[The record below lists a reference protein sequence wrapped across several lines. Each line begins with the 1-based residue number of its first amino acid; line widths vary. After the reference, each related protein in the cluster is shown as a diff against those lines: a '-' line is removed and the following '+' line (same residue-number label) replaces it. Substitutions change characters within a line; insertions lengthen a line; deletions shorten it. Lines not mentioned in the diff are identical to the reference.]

1 MLRYVT
7 TNDGKMREA
16 ADYLGDATVKQFDYD
31 YLEIQS
37 NDPGA
42 IAAQGAREAYRACGE
57 PVITDDA
64 GLFVESLNGFPG
76 TYSSFVEDTLGIE
89 RVARLAL
96 AEEDTRASFRCVL
109 AYCDGEPFEASPDT
123 VARADRAVAAA
134 ASPDDESPDES
145 TSDESTSD
153 ESTTD
158 GSNRGKP
165 HRRSNLD
172 EREPLPV
179 KLFEGYVPGR
189 IVEPRGEGGFGYDP
203 IFEHGGTT
211 FAEMDAREKN
221 ALSHRGRALAKF
233 AEWFQARQDP
243 IE

>member
-7 TNDGKMREA
+7 TNEGKMREA
-16 ADYLGDATVKQFDYD
+16 AEYLGSDAVEQFDYD

-42 IAAQGAREAYRACGE
+42 VAAHGAREAHRACGE

-64 GLFVESLNGFPG
+64 GLFVDALNGFPG

-89 RVARLAL
+89 RVASLAL

-109 AYCDGEPFEASPDT
+109 AYCDGDSFEAAPDT
-123 VARADRAVAAA
+123 VAREDRAVAAA
-134 ASPDDESPDES
+134 SAPEGSSTGTERPDSADS
-145 TSDESTSD
+145 SDSD
-153 ESTTD
+153 NAAE
-158 GSNRGKP
+158 RGT
-165 HRRSNLD
+165 
-172 EREPLPV
+172 LPV

-189 IVEPRGEGGFGYDP
+189 IVEPRGDGGFGYDP

-211 FAEMDAREKN
+211 FAEMDADEKN

-233 AEWFQARQDP
+233 TEWFETGRDR

>member
-7 TNDGKMREA
+7 TNEGKMREA
-16 ADYLGDATVKQFDYD
+16 ADYLGDGAVEQFDYD
-31 YLEIQS
+31 YVEIQS
-37 NDPGA
+37 NDPGT
-42 IAAQGAREAYRACGE
+42 IAAHGAREAYRACGE

-64 GLFVESLNGFPG
+64 GLFVDALNGFPG

-109 AYCDGEPFEASPDT
+109 AYCDGEPFEAAPDT
-123 VARADRAVAAA
+123 VAREDRAVAAA
-134 ASPDDESPDES
+134 SSPDES
-145 TSDESTSD
+145 NSNGSAP
-153 ESTTD
+153 D
-158 GSNRGKP
+158 GSPARTERAERGT
-165 HRRSNLD
+165 
-172 EREPLPV
+172 LPV

-189 IVEPRGEGGFGYDP
+189 IVEPRGDGGFGYDP

-211 FAEMDAREKN
+211 FAEMDAGEKN

-233 AEWFQARQDP
+233 AEWFQTRRDRV
-243 IE
+243 E